1 MLILNSLVVNLS
13 KMNKQEEI
21 ELIKTY
27 LDLSN
32 RHRIDLI
39 LPLFDEDV
47 NYQSS
52 NVGEF
57 NGKKAVGEM
66 MQDFFSRYPDVSWKM
81 ETFQHTGK
89 HTISF
94 DFVMTATEPESGS
107 IFERAGFE
115 QIELSSEGLIV
126 QVEVKAQ

>member
-32 RHRIDLI
+32 RHKIDLI

-47 NYQSS
+47 KYQSS
-52 NVGEF
+52 SVGEF
-57 NGKKAVGEM
+57 NGKKAVGGM
-66 MQDFFSRYPDVSWKM
+66 MQNFFSRYPDVHWEV
-81 ETFQHTGK
+81 ETFQQAGK

-94 DFVMTATEPESGS
+94 NFVMTATELDSNS

-115 QIELSSEGLIV
+115 QIELSDEGLIV
-126 QVEVKAQ
+126 CVEVKT